1 MLELLTSL
9 AGFAL
14 TAVVAWAYCRIMNA
28 RLDRSHAEWMA
39 EQRATEV
46 K

>member
-14 TAVVAWAYCRIMNA
+14 TAGLAWIYCRIMNA

-39 EQRATEV
+39 EQRANAI